1 MTFFQGKKGKSKSY
15 AELGA
20 GYDENDPFID
30 NTEAVSFNM
39 IFFLVQCTSRGFLCL
54 ECIPIK
60 TIDDN
65 GCKDF

>member
-30 NTEAVSFNM
+30 NTEAVSFNIM
-39 IFFLVQCTSRGFLCL
+39 FSLFSVQEVFYAWSVFQL
-54 ECIPIK
+54 
-60 TIDDN
+60 
-65 GCKDF
+65 